1 MSKMVIKMSLDPEDI
16 DRAIEE
22 IKGFKQDFLKK
33 VDKFR
38 LRVAEEIATNAQALF
53 NTSTIEDVIGGDENR
68 ATPRNAKV
76 DVSVKDSGN
85 ISVVVANGK
94 DAIWCEF
101 GAGVYHNGSAGNSP
115 NPWGGELGYVIGGY
129 GKGNGTRSAWGFYV
143 DPDSKTG
150 LTITRGTPATMP
162 LYRSAEKVTGMVT
175 RIAKEV
181 FG

>member
-1 MSKMVIKMSLDPEDI
+1 MSRTVIKMSLDRKGI
-16 DRAIEE
+16 DRT
-22 IKGFKQDFLKK
+22 IKKVSEFKKDFLKK
-33 VDKFR
+33 VDIFR
-38 LRVAEEIATNAQALF
+38 LRVAEEIATNAQTLF
-53 NTSTIEDVIGGDENR
+53 NSSTIEDVIGGDESR
-68 ATPRNAKV
+68 ATPRKAEV
-76 DVSVKDSGN
+76 DVSVEDNGN
-85 ISVVVANGK
+85 ISVVVANGE

-129 GKGNGTRSAWGFYV
+129 GDGNGTRSAWGFYV
-143 DPDSKTG
+143 DPDTKTG

-175 RIAKEV
+175 RIAREV